1 MGRQAEDVK
10 EVETLSAQDVPG
22 QQALA
27 AKGSQLELGVVWGA
41 FLEEQFRILHL
52 KEEQGLTK

>member
-10 EVETLSAQDVPG
+10 EVETLSAQYVPG

-27 AKGSQLELGVVWGA
+27 AKGSQLELGVV
-41 FLEEQFRILHL
+41 
-52 KEEQGLTK
+52 

>member
-27 AKGSQLELGVVWGA
+27 AKGSQLELGVV
-41 FLEEQFRILHL
+41 
-52 KEEQGLTK
+52 